1 MVVYILSLLF
11 ISFWFEKLVFHG
23 WVIYMVIS
31 EKKSSD
37 FANVI
42 LETSAKSQI
51 KYTCWM
57 LITDIK
63 EQFSLK
69 LTQHD
74 ILI

>member
-1 MVVYILSLLF
+1 
-11 ISFWFEKLVFHG
+11 
-23 WVIYMVIS
+23 MVIS
-31 EKKSSD
+31 EKKFSG
-37 FANVI
+37 FADVI